1 MGEGGSMKI
10 LSVFAVLF
18 VITTILISI
27 LIILDNR
34 NPSSTV
40 AWLLALIFL
49 PVVGMFLYLYIGQ
62 NHRKKKTFLKKRKQ
76 DYKVVHHLLHHQ
88 IDFTGYGEFLKKN
101 FYDTRGKVAPL
112 LIKNSDAPITV
123 NNKATV
129 LNNGYETFREMLKA
143 IHKAKHH
150 IHMEYFI
157 IKDSDIGRRFQRAL
171 IKKAKEGIEIRVIYD
186 AVGCWRL
193 KEDFFAP
200 LREAGVKIKP
210 FLPVTLPFFGNRLNY
225 RNHRKILVVDGKI
238 GFIGGINIGDEYIGK
253 NKKMGFWRDTHL
265 QVKGEAVYLL
275 QVIFLRD
282 WFFVSK
288 EELDEMVYFPRQG
301 FCGQQMIQITS
312 SGPDSYWE
320 AIHQAYFSA
329 INAANKNIFITT
341 PYLVPS
347 ESILMALKTAALR
360 GIDVRILLPGRPD
373 HRTVFWA
380 SKSHFIELL
389 EAGVKLYQ
397 YQKGFVHSKTFII
410 DDNFVSIGTA
420 NLDIRSFLLNFEVN
434 AFIYDEDMAKEM
446 KGYFYQDLQQ
456 SKQVFLED
464 YRKRPFTHKFIESV
478 TRLFSPIL

>member
-1 MGEGGSMKI
+1 
-10 LSVFAVLF
+10 
-18 VITTILISI
+18 
-27 LIILDNR
+27 
-34 NPSSTV
+34 
-40 AWLLALIFL
+40 
-49 PVVGMFLYLYIGQ
+49 MFLYLYIGQ

-143 IHKAKHH
+143 IHEAKHH

-282 WFFVSK
+282 WFCK
-288 EELDEMVYFPRQG
+288 
-301 FCGQQMIQITS
+301 
-312 SGPDSYWE
+312 
-320 AIHQAYFSA
+320 
-329 INAANKNIFITT
+329 
-341 PYLVPS
+341 
-347 ESILMALKTAALR
+347 
-360 GIDVRILLPGRPD
+360 
-373 HRTVFWA
+373 
-380 SKSHFIELL
+380 
-389 EAGVKLYQ
+389 
-397 YQKGFVHSKTFII
+397 
-410 DDNFVSIGTA
+410 
-420 NLDIRSFLLNFEVN
+420 
-434 AFIYDEDMAKEM
+434 
-446 KGYFYQDLQQ
+446 
-456 SKQVFLED
+456 
-464 YRKRPFTHKFIESV
+464 
-478 TRLFSPIL
+478 

>member
-143 IHKAKHH
+143 IHEAKHH